1 MSQGVL
7 HAGARIVAQDRV
19 AKRPAKHNSGR
30 RRAGSVLHAVSSGE
44 TANFLPSLSRLTT
57 LSATL
62 ASIKHDPKK
71 SADAEQT
78 ISAFKIQFHPERT
91 MNTLRRMFVISLA
104 AVGAFATSAFA
115 ADANATG
122 TWNMTVESP
131 MGTGNPVFVLKQTGA
146 DVTGTYKGQ
155 LGEAEVKGTVKGN
168 ALELKYNIDAQG
180 TALTITYAGTVEGD
194 TIKGKVSYGDMGEG
208 TFSGK
213 KG

>member
-1 MSQGVL
+1 
-7 HAGARIVAQDRV
+7 
-19 AKRPAKHNSGR
+19 
-30 RRAGSVLHAVSSGE
+30 
-44 TANFLPSLSRLTT
+44 
-57 LSATL
+57 
-62 ASIKHDPKK
+62 
-71 SADAEQT
+71 
-78 ISAFKIQFHPERT
+78 
-91 MNTLRRMFVISLA
+91 MNILRRMFVISLA
-104 AVGAFATSAFA
+104 AVGAFATAAIA
-115 ADANATG
+115 ADANVTG

-155 LGEAEVKGTVKGN
+155 LGEAQVKGTVKGN

-208 TFSGK
+208 TFTGK